1 MPVEPLI
8 APKRNRPVDLPMNVL
23 AVALAPLALILPP
36 VASVLPDVGQARV
49 PTAES
54 AEGKV
59 AGLPVSTFDLP
70 QALRVLDTFIAGNP
84 AGQVRIE
91 QRVIIRISPG
101 AAGTREQ
108 SMAALPRR
116 PLRQQFQEQR
126 YKDCIPISTIVGVEP
141 GPNNRLMLFMS
152 DRRILTAELEKSCNA
167 RDFYSGLYIERS
179 EDGRL
184 CSGRDELQ
192 SRAGASCGVEHLNRL
207 TAVRD

>member
-49 PTAES
+49 PA
-54 AEGKV
+54 V
-59 AGLPVSTFDLP
+59 
-70 QALRVLDTFIAGNP
+70 AGNP
-84 AGQVRIE
+84 ARQVRIE

-108 SMAALPRR
+108 SMAALPRK

-167 RDFYSGLYIERS
+167 RDFYSGFYIERS

>member
-1 MPVEPLI
+1 
-8 APKRNRPVDLPMNVL
+8 MNVL
-23 AVALAPLALILPP
+23 AVALAPIALILPP
-36 VASVLPDVGQARV
+36 LASVLPDAGQ
-49 PTAES
+49 
-54 AEGKV
+54 
-59 AGLPVSTFDLP
+59 
-70 QALRVLDTFIAGNP
+70 VLDTVVAGNP
-84 AGQVRIE
+84 ARQVRIE

-167 RDFYSGLYIERS
+167 RDFYSGFLIERS
-179 EDGRL
+179 TDGMI
-184 CSGRDELQ
+184 CAGRDRLL
-192 SRAGASCGVEHLNRL
+192 SRSGSNCALGKFHQMVE
-207 TAVRD
+207 TADDGE